1 MADDILAT
9 LTYDEALNFVGRKY
23 RIDDKN
29 VELTVT
35 HVVRAADLGRRPKE
49 LKRDGFSIFFQG
61 PGDVLLQQRTYDFPS
76 LGSLFIVPVGKSS
89 EGYEYE
95 AVFT

>member
-1 MADDILAT
+1 MADDILGT
-9 LTYDEALNFVGRKY
+9 LTYDEALNLVGRKY
-23 RIDDKN
+23 RIDEKN
-29 VELTVT
+29 IDLTVIR
-35 HVVRAADLGRRPKE
+35 VERAAELGRRPKD

-61 PGDVLLQQRTYDFPS
+61 PADMLLPQRTYDFAS
-76 LGSLFIVPVGKSS
+76 FGSVFIVPVARRS